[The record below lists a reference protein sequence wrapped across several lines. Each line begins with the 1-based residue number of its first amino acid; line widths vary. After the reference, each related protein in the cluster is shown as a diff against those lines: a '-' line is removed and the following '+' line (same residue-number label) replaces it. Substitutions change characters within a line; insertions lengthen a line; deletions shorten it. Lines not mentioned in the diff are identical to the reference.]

1 MFDLEIKNQKSHF
14 KLPSNLVT
22 DMAITISKNKSA
34 RSIARRVQ
42 EISGV
47 DLSLCYQCKKCTSGC
62 PVSSMAK
69 CPPSEIMR
77 RLHLGAGD
85 ELLNSDIL
93 WMCVSCE
100 TCSARCPM
108 GIDVAAVMDAL
119 RKLAVQ
125 RGTAKPEGNVPLF
138 NRAFLKT
145 VEVFGRTYDIAMITA
160 YKLGSGKLKADTEK
174 FPTMLKKRKVALLPP
189 RGADRKTVRRIFKK
203 TKEEG
208 AGQ

>member
-1 MFDLEIKNQKSHF
+1 
-14 KLPSNLVT
+14 
-22 DMAITISKNKSA
+22 MAIVISRTKSA
-34 RSIARRVQ
+34 PGLLQQVQ
-42 EISGV
+42 ELSGV
-47 DLSLCYQCKKCTSGC
+47 DLGKCYQCKRCTSGC

-69 CPPSEIMR
+69 CPPSEMIR
-77 RLHLGAGD
+77 RLHLGMGE
-85 ELLNSDIL
+85 ELLHSDLL

-125 RGTAKPEGNVPLF
+125 RGAAKPEGNVPLF

-145 VEVFGRTYDIAMITA
+145 VQMFGRTYDLAMIA
-160 YKLGSGKLKADTEK
+160 GYKLGSGKLMADTEK
-174 FPTMLKKRKVALLPP
+174 FPTMLRKRKIALLPP
-189 RGADRKTVRRIFKK
+189 RRADRKTVRRIFKK
-203 TKEEG
+203 TKKGG

>member
-1 MFDLEIKNQKSHF
+1 
-14 KLPSNLVT
+14 
-22 DMAITISKNKSA
+22 MAITISKNETA
-34 RSIARRVQ
+34 RGILKQVQ

-47 DLSLCYQCKKCTSGC
+47 DLSKCYQCKKCTSGC
-62 PVSSMAK
+62 PVSSMAT
-69 CPPSEIMR
+69 CPPSEVMR
-77 RLHLGAGD
+77 RLHLGMGD

-119 RKLAVQ
+119 RKLAVH
-125 RGTAKPEGNVPLF
+125 RGAATPEGNVPLF

-145 VEVFGRTYDIAMITA
+145 VQVFGRTYDIAMIAA
-160 YKLGSGKLKADTEK
+160 YKFGSGKLMADTEK
-174 FPTMLKKRKVALLPP
+174 FPTMLKKRKIALLPP
-189 RGADRKTVRRIFKK
+189 LGADRRTVRRIFKT
-203 TKEEG
+203 TKKDG

>member
-1 MFDLEIKNQKSHF
+1 
-14 KLPSNLVT
+14 
-22 DMAITISKNKSA
+22 MAITISKDKSVRA
-34 RSIARRVQ
+34 LLQEVQ
-42 EISGV
+42 EISGA
-47 DLSLCYQCKKCTSGC
+47 DLSKCYQCKKCTSGC

-69 CPPSEIMR
+69 CPPSEMMR
-77 RLHLGAGD
+77 RLHLGLGD

-125 RGTAKPEGNVPLF
+125 RGSAKPEGNVPLF

-145 VEVFGRTYDIAMITA
+145 VQVFGRTYDIAMIA
-160 YKLGSGKLKADTEK
+160 GYKLGSGKFLADTEK
-174 FPTMLKKRKVALLPP
+174 FPTMLRKRKIALLPP
-189 RGADRKTVRRIFKK
+189 RGADRRTVRRIFKK
-203 TKEEG
+203 TKQDG

>member
-1 MFDLEIKNQKSHF
+1 MTLI
-14 KLPSNLVT
+14 
-22 DMAITISKNKSA
+22 ISKNKSA
-34 RSIARRVQ
+34 RSIARWVQ

-47 DLSLCYQCKKCTSGC
+47 DPSVCYQCKKCTSGC

-100 TCSARCPM
+100 TCSTRCPM

-119 RKLAVQ
+119 RKLA
-125 RGTAKPEGNVPLF
+125 RERNAAKGEGNVPLF
-138 NRAFLKT
+138 NKAFLKT
-145 VEVFGRTYDIAMITA
+145 VQVFGRTYDIAMIA
-160 YKLGSGKLKADTEK
+160 GYKLGSGKLMADTEK
-174 FPTMLKKRKVALLPP
+174 FPIMLKKRKIALLPP
-189 RGADRKTVRRIFKK
+189 RGADRKTVRRIFQK
-203 TKEEG
+203 TKDNG

>member
-1 MFDLEIKNQKSHF
+1 
-14 KLPSNLVT
+14 
-22 DMAITISKNKSA
+22 MAITISKDKST
-34 RSIARRVQ
+34 RSLLQQVQ

-47 DLSLCYQCKKCTSGC
+47 DVSKCYQCKKCTSGC

-69 CPPSEIMR
+69 CPPSELMR
-77 RLHLGAGD
+77 RLHLGLGD

-125 RGTAKPEGNVPLF
+125 RGSAKPEGNVPLF
-138 NRAFLKT
+138 NRAFLKS
-145 VEVFGRTYDIAMITA
+145 VQAFGRTYDIAMIA
-160 YKLGSGKLKADTEK
+160 GYKLGSGKLMADTEK
-174 FPTMLKKRKVALLPP
+174 FPTMLKKRKIALLPP

-203 TKEEG
+203 TKENG

>member
-1 MFDLEIKNQKSHF
+1 
-14 KLPSNLVT
+14 
-22 DMAITISKNKSA
+22 MAIMISKDKSA
-34 RSIARRVQ
+34 RGLLKEVQ

-47 DLSLCYQCKKCTSGC
+47 DVSKCYQCKKCTSGC
-62 PVSSMAK
+62 PVSSLAT

-77 RLHLGAGD
+77 RLHLGLGD

-125 RGTAKPEGNVPLF
+125 RGAAKPEGNVPLF

-145 VEVFGRTYDIAMITA
+145 VQVFGRTYDIAMIA
-160 YKLGSGKLKADTEK
+160 GYKLGSAKLLADTEK
-174 FPTMLKKRKVALLPP
+174 FPTMLRKRKIALLPP
-189 RGADRKTVRRIFKK
+189 HGADRKTVRRIFKR
-203 TKEEG
+203 TRQNG